1 MLFQSA
7 GVRTMVAIK
16 SHRYRCRVESE
27 STKLLRERK
36 GYCMKREKDR
46 KGEPQLQP
54 HPLNNNVTKIVIFDH
69 FANSLGVFCIHFDKE
84 GCL

>member
-1 MLFQSA
+1 
-7 GVRTMVAIK
+7 
-16 SHRYRCRVESE
+16 
-27 STKLLRERK
+27 
-36 GYCMKREKDR
+36 MKREKDR